1 MRIRTE
7 FPRRPTLIEN
17 TWIPM
22 PDGCRL
28 AARIWL
34 PADAMAHPVPAIVDY
49 VPYRKSDGT
58 AVRDAARFPWF
69 AGNGYAGVRV
79 DIRGSGDSDGILL
92 DEYLPL
98 EQDDGEAMIAWLAA
112 QPWCNG
118 NVGMIGISW
127 GGFSALQVAARRPPA
142 LKAIITMCSTDDRYA
157 DDVHYKGGCVIGLDM
172 LPWASSMMCYLAQP
186 PDPAVVGDGWRDQ
199 WLDRLERTPA
209 YIEHWL
215 GHQHRDDYWRQ
226 GSVCEDP
233 AAIECAVYAVG
244 GWADGYTNAIPR
256 LLAELDCPRKGLI
269 GPWSHAWPED
279 SVPGP
284 SIGFLQE
291 AVRFFD
297 HWLKDVPNGVMAGPM
312 LRAWMQEGVPPRRRY
327 LERPGRWVAED
338 VWPSPRIESRRYAL
352 NAGTIDAAPGARGR
366 LQVVGVQTAGLDAG
380 AWCAD
385 GGQGDW
391 PGDQRAEDGMGATF
405 TSAPLA
411 EAIEIL
417 GFASVTLELTSNK
430 PRALVAVRLCDVAP
444 DGTSTLVTRSLLNL
458 CHRGSHASP
467 EPLAPGHAYTVEV
480 KLDAIAHVFAAGRRL
495 RVSVSPT
502 YWPWAWPSPEP
513 VTLTILTGGPS
524 ALVLPVRPPRGEDAD
539 LPAFDEPEQAAPLG
553 SKLLDGGETTRVIS
567 LDTATG
573 IAELRFDWGGS
584 TTTLLEP
591 SRTELLDRNVS
602 ILRIDE
608 ADPLS
613 ATVRCEVDGG
623 LAREGWR
630 TRVDTVSEMSCDAE
644 TFHVTTQI
652 TAWEGAQRVF
662 ERRREFEFPRE
673 LV

>member
-269 GPWSHAWPED
+269 GPWSHALAGGLGAGAVDRLPAGGGALLRPLAEGRAERRHG
-279 SVPGP
+279 GP
-284 SIGFLQE
+284 
-291 AVRFFD
+291 
-297 HWLKDVPNGVMAGPM
+297 
-312 LRAWMQEGVPPRRRY
+312 
-327 LERPGRWVAED
+327 
-338 VWPSPRIESRRYAL
+338 
-352 NAGTIDAAPGARGR
+352 DAAR
-366 LQVVGVQTAGLDAG
+366 LDAG
-380 AWCAD
+380 GRASAAAL
-385 GGQGDW
+385 
-391 PGDQRAEDGMGATF
+391 PG
-405 TSAPLA
+405 
-411 EAIEIL
+411 
-417 GFASVTLELTSNK
+417 AS
-430 PRALVAVRLCDVAP
+430 RALGR
-444 DGTSTLVTRSLLNL
+444 
-458 CHRGSHASP
+458 RGR
-467 EPLAPGHAYTVEV
+467 
-480 KLDAIAHVFAAGRRL
+480 AGRL
-495 RVSVSPT
+495 RAS
-502 YWPWAWPSPEP
+502 
-513 VTLTILTGGPS
+513 
-524 ALVLPVRPPRGEDAD
+524 
-539 LPAFDEPEQAAPLG
+539 
-553 SKLLDGGETTRVIS
+553 
-567 LDTATG
+567 
-573 IAELRFDWGGS
+573 
-584 TTTLLEP
+584 
-591 SRTELLDRNVS
+591 SRAGMR
-602 ILRIDE
+602 
-608 ADPLS
+608 
-613 ATVRCEVDGG
+613 
-623 LAREGWR
+623 
-630 TRVDTVSEMSCDAE
+630 
-644 TFHVTTQI
+644 
-652 TAWEGAQRVF
+652 
-662 ERRREFEFPRE
+662 
-673 LV
+673 

>member
-1 MRIRTE
+1 M
-7 FPRRPTLIEN
+7 
-17 TWIPM
+17 
-22 PDGCRL
+22 
-28 AARIWL
+28 
-34 PADAMAHPVPAIVDY
+34 
-49 VPYRKSDGT
+49 
-58 AVRDAARFPWF
+58 
-69 AGNGYAGVRV
+69 
-79 DIRGSGDSDGILL
+79 
-92 DEYLPL
+92 
-98 EQDDGEAMIAWLAA
+98 
-112 QPWCNG
+112 
-118 NVGMIGISW
+118 
-127 GGFSALQVAARRPPA
+127 
-142 LKAIITMCSTDDRYA
+142 
-157 DDVHYKGGCVIGLDM
+157 
-172 LPWASSMMCYLAQP
+172 
-186 PDPAVVGDGWRDQ
+186 
-199 WLDRLERTPA
+199 
-209 YIEHWL
+209 
-215 GHQHRDDYWRQ
+215 
-226 GSVCEDP
+226 
-233 AAIECAVYAVG
+233 
-244 GWADGYTNAIPR
+244 
-256 LLAELDCPRKGLI
+256 
-269 GPWSHAWPED
+269 
-279 SVPGP
+279 
-284 SIGFLQE
+284 
-291 AVRFFD
+291 
-297 HWLKDVPNGVMAGPM
+297 
-312 LRAWMQEGVPPRRRY
+312 
-327 LERPGRWVAED
+327 
-338 VWPSPRIESRRYAL
+338 
-352 NAGTIDAAPGARGR
+352 
-366 LQVVGVQTAGLDAG
+366 QTAGLDAG

-405 TSAPLA
+405 TSAPLD

-417 GFASVTLELTSNK
+417 GFARVTLELTSNK

-602 ILRIDE
+602 VLRIDE
-608 ADPLS
+608 TDPLS

-662 ERRREFEFPRE
+662 ERRRDFSFPRE